1 MLLRVAALA
10 VIAATWLT
18 PRGVPAAKAT
28 PAAAPAAPAPAAVAV
43 VG

>member
-10 VIAATWLT
+10 VIAAAMLT

-28 PAAAPAAPAPAAVAV
+28 PAAVPAAPAPAAVAV